1 MKKGPPFLHGG
12 GLATLARFQG
22 TGERRRVAGHNDNW
36 WKKLAACALTG
47 VLLAAPYAHAG
58 EAPQRI
64 VSINLCSDIIL
75 ASLARPGTV
84 KSVYRLS
91 KDPADSPVADEVKDI
106 PANDGRIED
115 VLPFAPDLVL
125 AHQYTSPFVLD
136 MLKRLRIPVAQVK
149 NAATLDDI
157 RDNIRIVAKAIGREK
172 QGNALIA
179 RFDHALAADRRP
191 LTPDAPSVLLY
202 QDLGGASTPNSI
214 LGRIMA
220 LTGFRNV
227 ITRENPVG
235 IVYPNL
241 TDVIAMHPDLVAVG
255 VYRPG
260 APSLASAMLRHPA
273 LTAYMNR
280 YAHELRLS
288 TKLWQCSTHFIAGTA
303 DRFAAAHD
311 RLAAGEKP

>member
-91 KDPADSPVADEVKDI
+91 KDPADSPVAGLVKDI
-106 PANDGRIED
+106 PANDGRVED
-115 VLPFAPDLVL
+115 ILPFMPDLVL
-125 AHQYTSPFVLD
+125 AHQFTSPFVLD
-136 MLKRLRIPVAQVK
+136 MLKRLNIPVAQIR
-149 NAATLDDI
+149 NAGTLDDI
-157 RDNIRIVAKAIGREK
+157 RDNIRIVAQAIGRDE
-172 QGNALIA
+172 QGAALIA
-179 RFDHALAADRRP
+179 RFDQALAADRRP

-227 ITRENPVG
+227 ITGQNAVG
-235 IVYPNL
+235 IVYPDL
-241 TDVIAMHPDLVAVG
+241 TDVIAMHPDLVAIG
-255 VYRPG
+255 IYRPN

-273 LTAYMNR
+273 LTSYMNR
-280 YAHELRLS
+280 YAHEIRLP
-288 TKLWQCSTHFIAGTA
+288 TKLWQCSTHFITGIA

-311 RLAAGEKP
+311 ALIRGEAP

>member
-1 MKKGPPFLHGG
+1 M
-12 GLATLARFQG
+12 
-22 TGERRRVAGHNDNW
+22 AGHNDNW
-36 WKKLAACALTG
+36 WRRLAACALAG
-47 VLLAAPYAHAG
+47 VLVAAPHVHAGEAHAGEARAG

-75 ASLARPGTV
+75 ASLAKPGTV

-91 KDPADSPVADEVKDI
+91 KDPADSPVAGEVKDI

-115 VLPFAPDLVL
+115 VLPYAPDLVL
-125 AHQYTSPFVLD
+125 AHQFTSPFVLD
-136 MLKRLRIPVAQVK
+136 MLKRLNIPVARVK
-149 NAATLDDI
+149 NAATFDDI
-157 RDNIRIVAKAIGREK
+157 RDNIRTVAQAIGREQ
-172 QGNALIA
+172 QGRALIA

-191 LTPDAPSVLLY
+191 LTAKSPSILLY

-227 ITRENPVG
+227 ITRENAVG
-235 IVYPNL
+235 IVYPDL
-241 TDVIAMHPDLVAVG
+241 TDVIEMHPDLVAIG

-260 APSLASAMLRHPA
+260 APSLASAVLQHPA
-273 LTAYMNR
+273 LKTYMTR

-288 TKLWQCSTHFIAGTA
+288 TKFWQCSTHFITGTI

-311 RLAAGEKP
+311 RLAAGETP